1 MLLFYNEENDELEAR
16 WIAAMSENEDLVCE
30 SKLLRE
36 NIEKTEGNNNYLMN
50 EKNIAETKATDS

>member
-1 MLLFYNEENDELEAR
+1 
-16 WIAAMSENEDLVCE
+16 MSENEDLVRE

-36 NIEKTEGNNNYLMN
+36 NIEKTGGNNIYLMN